1 MGLYARCIF
10 LLAHWMVTFK
20 ECFYTG
26 FFEIDSHIFSMMNK
40 DPRSRYV
47 AYMTMEME
55 HPVRD
60 VLAKV
65 ELQQQM
71 QKFRQALGRQ

>member
-1 MGLYARCIF
+1 MPSHFML
-10 LLAHWMVTFK
+10 TFK
-20 ECFYTG
+20 GAFYTG
-26 FFEIDSHIFSMMNK
+26 FFEIDSQIFSMMNK

-60 VLAKV
+60 VLAEA
-65 ELQQQM
+65 ELQQRM
-71 QKFRQALGRQ
+71 QRFRAALGCH